1 MVQIEKTLRSHVR
14 MNNAND
20 EARNY
25 AISAEVQVGEN
36 KNVKGIDGGAVLK
49 DISAVATFSKYDD
62 NLSVSYVGLGL
73 EEQNEVNAAINGFIG
88 EVMAKVNEGLTINI

>member
-1 MVQIEKTLRSHVR
+1 MVQIEKAVRSHVR

-25 AISAEVQVGEN
+25 AISAEVQVGES
-36 KNVKGIDGGAVLK
+36 KNVTSIVDGAVLK
-49 DISAVATFSKYDD
+49 DISAVATFSKYGE
-62 NLSVSYVGLGL
+62 NLSVSYVGLGV
-73 EEQNEVNAAINGFIG
+73 EEQNEVNVAINGFIS